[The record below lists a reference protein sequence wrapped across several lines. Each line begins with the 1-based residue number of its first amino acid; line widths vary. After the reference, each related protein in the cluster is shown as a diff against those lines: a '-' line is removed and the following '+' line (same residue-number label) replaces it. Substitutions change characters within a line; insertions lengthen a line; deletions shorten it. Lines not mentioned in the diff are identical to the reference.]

1 MIYDDFFYP
10 TLKVTCSNNDRNR
23 EDRGS
28 WVQRSEG
35 EKSYKRKKRTGMNS
49 CALVRSCSQVIL
61 QTSPIQNAQP
71 QHTSNIS
78 KPLKSPSHFSSIF
91 FNHSTFLIKLIH
103 TSLTLDSYWFL
114 KITPF
119 VFSPLLFS
127 KLLDA
132 INFCCDRK
140 IKEVEFIRAWN
151 KDLLFNQWL
160 NTDFLNFFLF

>member
-1 MIYDDFFYP
+1 MMTSFILRLKLPVQIMIEIE
-10 TLKVTCSNNDRNR
+10 KI
-23 EDRGS
+23 GS
-28 WVQRSEG
+28 PGRLSIYFHKQTWVQRSEG

-140 IKEVEFIRAWN
+140 IKEVEFIRA
-151 KDLLFNQWL
+151 
-160 NTDFLNFFLF
+160 